1 MDNHTRGGVQDT
13 GAHGARVQDASARA
27 GAAHDTR
34 VQSAVAHWAPRF
46 VAQGVDHN
54 DFVRTTSRVTDWS
67 EWLDAWCA
75 TAEMH
80 AELAREA
87 ERLGR
92 ALTAGE
98 AYVRAALCY
107 HFAKFVWV
115 LDMDKHGEAEDRA
128 VAALYAA
135 HRLLDASAERIGVP
149 LEGITM
155 AANLRRPHESSRPP
169 LVLLLPGLDSAKEEF
184 FHWENVFLA
193 RGMATLSL
201 DGPGQGETGR
211 AMPIRHD
218 YEVAVTAA
226 LDALAGRRDLDL
238 GRVGVA
244 GVSLGGYYAPRAAA
258 FEPRI
263 RAAAAIAGPYRW
275 AEIWEDLPPP
285 SREAFACYSW
295 SRDED
300 EARARAARLDLQG
313 VLGRLQKPL
322 LVVAGKL
329 DRLIPWQHAQR
340 VADEAPNAELV
351 LYPEGNHVCNNIPYK
366 YRPLVADWMRER
378 LVDVG

>member
-1 MDNHTRGGVQDT
+1 MIADV
-13 GAHGARVQDASARA
+13 RVRSAI
-27 GAAHDTR
+27 T
-34 VQSAVAHWAPRF
+34 HWAPRF
-46 VAQGVDHN
+46 VAQGVDYN
-54 DFVRTTSRVTDWS
+54 DFVRTTSRVTEWS

-75 TAEMH
+75 TAQAH

-92 ALTAGE
+92 TVTAGE

-115 LDMDKHGEAEDRA
+115 LDMERHRETEEKA
-128 VAALYAA
+128 VAALYSA
-135 HRLLDASAERIGVP
+135 HRLLDPAAERIEVP
-149 LEGITM
+149 MEGATM
-155 AANLRRPHESSRPP
+155 AANLRRPQGSSRPP
-169 LVLLLPGLDSAKEEF
+169 LVFLLPGLDSAKEEF
-184 FHWENVFLA
+184 FYWENVFLT

-218 YEVAVTAA
+218 YEVAVSAA
-226 LDALAGRRDLDL
+226 LDALASRRDLDL
-238 GRVGVA
+238 DRVGVA

-275 AEIWEDLPPP
+275 GEIWEDLPPL
-285 SREAFACYSW
+285 SRDAFARYSW
-295 SRDED
+295 SRDEG
-300 EARARAARLDLQG
+300 EARSRAARLDLQG
-313 VLGRLQKPL
+313 VLGRLRQPL
-322 LVVAGKL
+322 LVVAGKQ
-329 DRLIPWQHAQR
+329 DRLIPWQHARQ
-340 VADEAPNAELV
+340 VADEAPHAELV
-351 LYPEGNHVCNNIPYK
+351 LYPEGNHVCNNIPYR

-378 LVDVG
+378 LADVG